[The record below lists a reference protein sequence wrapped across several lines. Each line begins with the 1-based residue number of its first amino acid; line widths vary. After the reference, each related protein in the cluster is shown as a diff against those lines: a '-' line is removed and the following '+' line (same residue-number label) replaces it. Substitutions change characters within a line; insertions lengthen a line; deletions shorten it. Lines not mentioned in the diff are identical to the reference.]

1 MNSSSSKKQNRVAA
15 LCIGV
20 AADGVIE
27 SIYESFRAESLS
39 QLWLHKLNL
48 VKRYSK
54 LEHKKMII
62 GCVVLQK
69 ILGFNYSPPP
79 PRRTIQIKISLLL
92 WCNFLGAWPCFE

>member
-1 MNSSSSKKQNRVAA
+1 MCISIYTFFFRKELKSHSSKMQNRVAA

-27 SIYESFRAESLS
+27 SMYESFRAESLS

-48 VKRYSK
+48 VKRYPK

-62 GCVVLQK
+62 GCVVLS
-69 ILGFNYSPPP
+69 G
-79 PRRTIQIKISLLL
+79 
-92 WCNFLGAWPCFE
+92 NF